1 MTKQVAYL
9 RTTRSYMEMGT
20 WQYTKPDL
28 QTYLDELLVLVS
40 LVEQKVQTAPEPAP
54 GKPVKKKLPKM

>member
-1 MTKQVAYL
+1 
-9 RTTRSYMEMGT
+9 MGT

-28 QTYLDELLVLVS
+28 ETYLDELRVLVS

-54 GKPVKKKLPKM
+54 EKPVKKKPPQV

>member
-1 MTKQVAYL
+1 
-9 RTTRSYMEMGT
+9 MGT

-28 QTYLDELLVLVS
+28 QIYLDELRVLVS

-54 GKPVKKKLPKM
+54 EKPVTENPPQV